1 MINNLKKN
9 GELIF
14 ILLFLS
20 LLIFNLYYLF
30 IDNKIFAGAE
40 MANKVFEIGKFELE
54 VMYILKPIFNQNLG
68 FLNILIIN
76 FYFISI
82 TFLGNIIL
90 KLYAKKI
97 KLINNFISQQKEF
110 FFISSFVLGSIIF
123 NGFLRLISL
132 NFSITIVN
140 FVVLIFLIISLFSF
154 INILS
159 FSWKNL
165 FNKKLFFLILLFIFF
180 LINNLQIDGH
190 HISGDSFYHYGYKT
204 LLINFLKLDFI
215 PIIGGHYFEPLIVTP
230 ITFILQDFF
239 FFNSFEQSAF
249 ISNWFFQ
256 AYAKTS
262 SFFLLYLSCKYFY
275 KNEKVFVPIILVLLL
290 FFTNYSGNFLF
301 NPLLYDSGNP
311 LALSLHGSRAIGLSS
326 FIFIS
331 IFFFEKLNNLENS
344 RDYSLTSKTLSLFII
359 FIYLVGVNSLG
370 IQFIFLNLLFIS
382 FFFINSLK
390 KYFFIFLKPKI
401 NFKMFIILFPLI
413 TFLSY
418 VVVGRIFLITHFSS
432 YIMLAGCIL
441 SIIVYYLIALKIEF
455 NSISIKFT
463 SSILFFCFFC
473 LIFLGNFLS
482 YYFLFGKSEINFS
495 LIIYLNDIFSN
506 ISLVNSKIPETG
518 LYNSMIEYDKNNKY
532 MFMNICSFKDKIEL
546 FMTGMPNYHCFNYT
560 RLIFGS
566 GLIFLFY
573 VYNSIKAFNLI
584 KNSNSLSSNFFNQI
598 AIYLYILSTF
608 YYILSLFYSDMISGS
623 YLLHSRTRFIEV
635 SSFLILFN
643 FVILFSSN
651 FDFDRFYKKIIIIL
665 LVIKFIVPF
674 SINVFNVDKYNNWYV
689 NQWVKNFLFLKNNH

>member
-9 GELIF
+9 SELIF
-14 ILLFLS
+14 ILLFLL

-30 IDNKIFAGAE
+30 IDNKVFAGAE

-54 VMYILKPIFNQNLG
+54 VMYVLKPIFNQNLS

-82 TFLGNIIL
+82 TYLGNIIL
-90 KLYAKKI
+90 KSFAKKVA
-97 KLINNFISQQKEF
+97 LINNFISKHKEF

-132 NFSITIVN
+132 NFSITTVN
-140 FVVLIFLIISLFSF
+140 FIVITFLIISLFSF
-154 INILS
+154 INILF
-159 FSWKNL
+159 FSWKTF
-165 FNKKLFFLILLFIFF
+165 FNKKLLFLILLFIFF
-180 LINNLQIDGH
+180 LINNIQIDGH
-190 HISGDSFYHYGYKT
+190 HLSGDSFYHYGYKT
-204 LLINFLKLDFI
+204 LIINFLKLDFI
-215 PIIGGHYFEPLIVTP
+215 PIIGGHYFEPLLVTP

-239 FFNSFEQSAF
+239 FFNSFEQSVF

-275 KNEKVFVPIILVLLL
+275 NNEKIFVPIILVLLL

-326 FIFIS
+326 FVFITIFV
-331 IFFFEKLNNLENS
+331 FEKLNNLENKK
-344 RDYSLTSKTLSLFII
+344 DYSLVSKTLALLII
-359 FIYLVGVNSLG
+359 FMYLIGVNSLG

-382 FFFINSLK
+382 FFFINSFK
-390 KYFFIFLKPKI
+390 KYFLTFLRLKI
-401 NFKMFIILFPLI
+401 NFKIFIILFPLI
-413 TFLSY
+413 IFLSY
-418 VVVGRIFLITHFSS
+418 VFIGRIFSITHFSS
-432 YIMLAGCIL
+432 YTMLSGCIV
-441 SIIVYYLIALKIEF
+441 SIIVYYLLALKLET
-455 NSISIKFT
+455 NSINKKFT
-463 SSILFFCFFC
+463 ASILIFCFFS

-495 LIIYLNDIFSN
+495 FIIYLNDVFSN

-518 LYNSMIEYDKNNKY
+518 LYNSMIEYEKNNKY
-532 MFMNICSFKDKIEL
+532 ILMNICSFKDKIEL

-573 VYNSIKAFNLI
+573 IYNSIKVFDLLN
-584 KNSNSLSSNFFNQI
+584 NSSSLSSNFFSQI
-598 AIYLYILSTF
+598 SIYLYLLSTF

-635 SSFLILFN
+635 ASFLILFN

-651 FDFDRFYKKIIIIL
+651 FDLDKIFKKIIIIL
-665 LVIKFIVPF
+665 LIIKFTVPF
-674 SINVFNVDKYNNWYV
+674 SINVFNIDKYDNWYL
-689 NQWVKNFLFLKNNH
+689 NQWIKNFIFLKNNF